1 LKTSKEIEINELQK
15 SYEKEL
21 LLLKEKYNSS
31 NNILSLSDNIASN
44 MKELKMVVNQVR
56 SNNEND
62 DEDVENKRLEYLD
75 KYEKNINERFKEVE
89 EQRTQLNNLK
99 TILDSQID
107 NNNKYFEQE
116 QIRIKN
122 KQKSIDNMKLKYEEI
137 INIQKDELIKEK
149 VKLNQYEDELISK
162 LNKLKK
168 DESDIDNNH
177 ILNME
182 KYNHVK
188 KEYDDM
194 MNNIR
199 STYENEK
206 QLLYEENEKLKDEK
220 DRFYAELLD
229 HNNLISHINHE
240 KEINNNNKNQLNI
253 DKIEFEKEKENVT
266 RIAFE
271 MQKKSETINIKD
283 QQITNIQEY
292 LESLKLDIDKIK
304 GKLESEKQI
313 YDQKYTDLKIF
324 NKSIDKMRSEI
335 SNDFIKIENNKHNNF
350 ESSKMRNGHNE
361 NTTKFIH

>member
-1 LKTSKEIEINELQK
+1 MTKIFETERDYIKTLQDKELNLLKTSKEIEINELQK

-62 DEDVENKRLEYLD
+62 DEEVENKRLEYLD
-75 KYEKNINERFKEVE
+75 KYEKNINERFKEIE

-122 KQKSIDNMKLKYEEI
+122 KQKSIDNMKFKYEEI

-168 DESDIDNNH
+168 DENDIDNNH

-182 KYNHVK
+182 KYNHMK

-199 STYENEK
+199 LTYENEK
-206 QLLYEENEKLKDEK
+206 QLL
-220 DRFYAELLD
+220 
-229 HNNLISHINHE
+229 
-240 KEINNNNKNQLNI
+240 
-253 DKIEFEKEKENVT
+253 
-266 RIAFE
+266 
-271 MQKKSETINIKD
+271 
-283 QQITNIQEY
+283 
-292 LESLKLDIDKIK
+292 
-304 GKLESEKQI
+304 
-313 YDQKYTDLKIF
+313 
-324 NKSIDKMRSEI
+324 
-335 SNDFIKIENNKHNNF
+335 
-350 ESSKMRNGHNE
+350 
-361 NTTKFIH
+361 